1 LVTSNKYIPLQ
12 KNTMK
17 PKTVKLTDALLKQLN
32 KERLRI
38 KPSPSLHAYM
48 VYKLGK

>member
-1 LVTSNKYIPLQ
+1 
-12 KNTMK
+12 MK

-32 KERLRI
+32 KERLKI

-48 VYKLGK
+48 LFKLSKPLIG

>member
-1 LVTSNKYIPLQ
+1 
-12 KNTMK
+12 MK

-32 KERLRI
+32 KERLKI

-48 VYKLGK
+48 LFKLSK